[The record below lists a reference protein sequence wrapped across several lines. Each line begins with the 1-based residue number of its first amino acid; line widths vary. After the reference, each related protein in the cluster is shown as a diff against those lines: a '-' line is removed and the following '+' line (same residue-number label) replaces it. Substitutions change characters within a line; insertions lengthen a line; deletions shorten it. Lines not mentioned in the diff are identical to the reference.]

1 MADYRDLTLEYPR
14 EHVAVV
20 TLDRPERLNALTL
33 GSFDELHDVCAR
45 LLADRETRVL
55 VITGAGRGFCA
66 GLDLDE
72 AAKLPEMATPEIAAG
87 QEHWGA
93 TVSALRSLPQ
103 PIIAAVNGPAAGGG
117 LSLALAADIRVASSA
132 ARFNAAFVRVGLSA
146 GDLGASW
153 ALPRVVGL
161 GRAAELMFTGRFV
174 EAEEAEAIGLV
185 NRVVAPEELL
195 PKTFELAEQICSNSP
210 YGVRLSKRV
219 LQANVDA
226 PSLEAALEVEN
237 RGQVLATRTEDM
249 REALDAFRS
258 QRQPRFRNR

>member
-1 MADYRDLTLEYPR
+1 
-14 EHVAVV
+14 VALV
-20 TLDRPERLNALTL
+20 TLNRPERLNALTFPT
-33 GSFDELHDVCAR
+33 FDELHDLCRR
-45 LLADRETRVL
+45 LGSDEATRVVVL
-55 VITGAGRGFCA
+55 TGAGRGFCA

-72 AAKLPEMATPEIAAG
+72 AAKLPEMTTPENDAG

-93 TVSALRSLPQ
+93 TVLALHRLPQ

-117 LSLALAADIRVASSA
+117 LSLALAADIRIASTA
-132 ARFNAAFVRVGLSA
+132 ARFNAAFVRIGLSA

-153 ALPRVVGL
+153 ALPRVIGL

-185 NRVVAPEELL
+185 NRIVQPDQLL
-195 PKTFELAEQICSNSP
+195 PSAFELAERIASNSP

-226 PSLEAALEVEN
+226 PSLEAALELEN

-249 REALDAFRS
+249 REALDAFRAK
-258 QRQPRFRNR
+258 RQPRFRNH